1 VTAITTATDAAQGT
15 TRRSFIKLS
24 AATAAALGT
33 YGVLAWA
40 PRAEGR
46 DHTIDLFITAGETT
60 MVDGRRVP
68 VRTYS
73 PVEDG
78 VSLPGPLVLVAERDR
93 LRIAITNTLDTPHG
107 FAIDGFAD
115 SGPIAPGATTALD
128 LVAPPAGTYLYQDP
142 VDAPF
147 NRLLGLHGAWTSL
160 ASIPGCSE
168 TRQQIPIRAIVT
180 SGLPGEHEQDS
191 GDEQQRIRAGRAC
204 HDKVPVH
211 DGAEEGG
218 DAHERAED

>member
-1 VTAITTATDAAQGT
+1 MTAITTATDAAQGT

-93 LRIAITNTLDTPHG
+93 LRIAITNPLDTPHG

-128 LVAPPAGTYLYQDP
+128 LVAPPAYGVLVP
-142 VDAPF
+142 
-147 NRLLGLHGAWTSL
+147 S
-160 ASIPGCSE
+160 
-168 TRQQIPIRAIVT
+168 
-180 SGLPGEHEQDS
+180 
-191 GDEQQRIRAGRAC
+191 AGRSSPAS
-204 HDKVPVH
+204 
-211 DGAEEGG
+211 GSG
-218 DAHERAED
+218 